1 LIIKLFACEL
11 DSNIKDKHVFLV
23 DSVISTGSVANM
35 DIKDIHDNSVKK
47 ERY

>member
-23 DSVISTGSVANM
+23 DSVISTGSVAIM
-35 DIKDIHDNSVKK
+35 AIKVLLDNSVK
-47 ERY
+47 EVSY